1 MTNAAFTAT
10 ALDGI
15 PTVQTGAD
23 LAAIILTA
31 LDATKIA
38 LQQGDVLIVAQKIV
52 SKAEGRRVL
61 LQDVEPSAEA
71 LELAERS
78 EKDPRLV
85 ELILRESVSVLRCRP
100 GLVVVKHRCG
110 YVLANAGIDASNV
123 EGDDMVLLLP
133 VDSDKSAARLQ
144 AALAER
150 CGVAPGIVI
159 NDSFGRA
166 WRVGTVGTAIGVA
179 GLPAVIDLRGQPDR
193 NGRPLRVSELGVADE
208 IAAAGSLLMGQG
220 DEGRP
225 VVHVRGLPFPVGNGR
240 AANLVRRQDLDLF
253 R

>member
-1 MTNAAFTAT
+1 
-10 ALDGI
+10 
-15 PTVQTGAD
+15 
-23 LAAIILTA
+23 
-31 LDATKIA
+31 
-38 LQQGDVLIVAQKIV
+38 
-52 SKAEGRRVL
+52 
-61 LQDVEPSAEA
+61 
-71 LELAERS
+71 
-78 EKDPRLV
+78 
-85 ELILRESVSVLRCRP
+85 LRESVSVLRCRP

-150 CGVAPGIVI
+150 CGVTPGIVI